1 MMKKILA
8 GAALAMVAMSGSAM
22 AANSLYAGAM
32 GLSVPITERNF
43 NVNNSPAID
52 PLLEGKYMMSKDTAI
67 LMGFGFLSGGASGNS
82 TTTFALE
89 GGLRKYMKV
98 DDFAPFVG
106 GLLQY
111 SNTNSSPNATTG
123 LALVAEAGAEYFFA
137 KQFSVEGKV
146 RFGYTS
152 VETGGTKY
160 SYFGTTTAGLSA
172 NFYF

>member
-8 GAALAMVAMSGSAM
+8 GTALALVAMSGSAM

-32 GLSVPITERNF
+32 GLNVPITERNF
-43 NVNNSPAID
+43 NVNSTPAID
-52 PLLEGKYMMSKDTAI
+52 PLVSGKYMIGKDMAV
-67 LMGFGFLSGGASGNS
+67 LMGFGFMTGGPSNNS

-89 GGLRKYMKV
+89 GGVRKYLKS
-98 DDFAPFVG
+98 DDFAPFVS

-111 SNTNSSPNATTG
+111 SNSNTSPNSTTG
-123 LALVAEAGAEYFFA
+123 TSLVGEFGAEYFFA
-137 KQFSVEGKV
+137 KQFSVEGKA
-146 RFGYTS
+146 RFGYTA

-160 SYFGTTTAGLSA
+160 SYFGTTTVGLGA